1 MRRSTLFALLL
12 TFPIVACGGER
23 SPEDSCAVICEK
35 SALCQPGAS
44 ESVCTSTCIDLA
56 KDDGSYASAIS
67 TQADCYEE
75 QAGYYEEEKGVCLAI
90 EGGACQ
96 ATPQ

>member
-1 MRRSTLFALLL
+1 MRLSTLFALVL
-12 TFPIVACGGER
+12 TFVISGCGDR
-23 SPEDSCAVICEK
+23 SPEDSCAVICQK
-35 SALCQPGAS
+35 NALCQPGAS
-44 ESVCTSTCIDLA
+44 ESLCKSTCVELA
-56 KDDGSYASAIS
+56 AEDSAYAASIS

-75 QAGYYEEEKGVCLAI
+75 QASYYEEEKGVCVAI